1 MQFIH
6 RKGELMLALCED
18 GHDEVCYDARN
29 CPVCEELKK
38 ISDLED
44 KIYDLNEEIADL
56 KKEA

>member
-1 MQFIH
+1 
-6 RKGELMLALCED
+6 MLTVCTD
-18 GHDEVCYDARN
+18 GHDDVAYDARN

-44 KIYDLNEEIADL
+44 KIYGLNEEIADL

>member
-1 MQFIH
+1 
-6 RKGELMLALCED
+6 MLVLCDD

-44 KIYDLNEEIADL
+44 KIYDLTQEIKELNERI
-56 KKEA
+56 